1 MAKSTATP
9 TSHRQSSRSA
19 TARVLAAALFA
30 FVSVVAYAP
39 LADAQNDNSQV
50 EDDGIKSTFDDELFN
65 NDKAGDVDD
74 AIIADTKSFF
84 ETGLGGILVQVAR
97 LMAIVLGIFAL
108 LKFGAAFFSRNQA
121 GGGLGRALGPAVIAF
136 IAGGLL
142 MNLHW
147 TAALLSW
154 FTSIVGK
161 VFEAIGEL
169 IF

>member
-1 MAKSTATP
+1 M
-9 TSHRQSSRSA
+9 
-19 TARVLAAALFA
+19 
-30 FVSVVAYAP
+30 
-39 LADAQNDNSQV
+39 
-50 EDDGIKSTFDDELFN
+50 
-65 NDKAGDVDD
+65 
-74 AIIADTKSFF
+74 
-84 ETGLGGILVQVAR
+84 LVQISRV
-97 LMAIVLGIFAL
+97 MAIVLGIFAL